1 LHKIDDSTSSVYVL
15 PDLPMIQL
23 NTGLNRQSTYEFWVT
38 ANTNVGE
45 GMASVK
51 TTVTLG
57 LTTPARIVSFDENIS
72 VLNNHD
78 VKLPCVSLGIPTP
91 DKKWKVNGKYFVPSD
106 RTIQLIDGSLQVMKV
121 TKEDEGIYQC
131 SVSNRYGEDVVNHR
145 LIVTGPPKPP
155 VVIVTS
161 KTTKS
166 ISFKLKPV
174 KDDLTPITGFV
185 VHYKPEHG
193 HGNTEAI
200 GVNTEEYTLD
210 HLLCGQQ
217 YQLYVVASSLKGF
230 SNPSPTL
237 NIKTAGGL
245 PVIPDARSFLE
256 VSAGSVTLHLD
267 AWQDGGCSM
276 IYFTVQY
283 KARNQKDWTLVSNNV
298 KPRGNFAILDLDPAT
313 WYTMKISA
321 HNEAGSSI
329 AEYVIATLTTSGG
342 TLTSNEVEDR
352 SSCAG
357 SSTKAGIPNAKN
369 FLEASAGSLTLY
381 LNAWEDGRCPVKYFT
396 VEYRPRNQKDWI
408 LVSNIVK
415 PGGKYVIL
423 DLNPATWYNLKIT
436 AHNDA
441 GVTNAEYEFATLTR
455 SGGTLTPDRVKDG
468 SSCVGLEIPKLDN
481 FGAIFLEKFKGFWLC
496 QDDRGSKAKR
506 NILNTIK
513 QMAFDMVDLDGRN
526 VPYLKVIVNE
536 AEKIMNRQ

>member
-1 LHKIDDSTSSVYVL
+1 
-15 PDLPMIQL
+15 M
-23 NTGLNRQSTYEFWVT
+23 G
-38 ANTNVGE
+38 
-45 GMASVK
+45 
-51 TTVTLG
+51 
-57 LTTPARIVSFDENIS
+57 
-72 VLNNHD
+72 
-78 VKLPCVSLGIPTP
+78 
-91 DKKWKVNGKYFVPSD
+91 
-106 RTIQLIDGSLQVMKV
+106 
-121 TKEDEGIYQC
+121 
-131 SVSNRYGEDVVNHR
+131 
-145 LIVTGPPKPP
+145 
-155 VVIVTS
+155 
-161 KTTKS
+161 
-166 ISFKLKPV
+166 
-174 KDDLTPITGFV
+174 
-185 VHYKPEHG
+185 
-193 HGNTEAI
+193 
-200 GVNTEEYTLD
+200 
-210 HLLCGQQ
+210 
-217 YQLYVVASSLKGF
+217 
-230 SNPSPTL
+230 
-237 NIKTAGGL
+237 
-245 PVIPDARSFLE
+245 
-256 VSAGSVTLHLD
+256 TLHLD

-298 KPRGNFAILDLDPAT
+298 KPGGNFVILDLDPAT

-381 LNAWEDGRCPVKYFT
+381 LDAWEAGRCPVKYFT

-441 GVTNAEYEFATLTR
+441 GFTTAEYEFATLTR

-496 QDDRGSKAKR
+496 QDDRGSKGKR